1 MQVQILSSRGSY
13 LGWFSNKIFFIIRKL
28 YFFGEIVPTIKD
40 IKHLFIRIQ
49 QVEVSLIK
57 RTANAVVK
65 GRSGKWI
72 GAIFVGKNGEGKGRM
87 AGCHSWTMTSKT
99 VVICLQLERLC

>member
-1 MQVQILSSRGSY
+1 MQMQILSSKGSHP
-13 LGWFSNKIFFIIRKL
+13 GWFSNKTFFIIRKL
-28 YFFGEIVPTIKD
+28 FFWVIVPTIKD

-57 RTANAVVK
+57 RTANAVGK

-72 GAIFVGKNGEGKGRM
+72 GAIFVGKNGEGKRRM
-87 AGCHSWTMTSKT
+87 AGCYSWTMTSKT

>member
-13 LGWFSNKIFFIIRKL
+13 LGWFSNKTFFIIRKL
-28 YFFGEIVPTIKD
+28 FFWVIVPTIKD

-72 GAIFVGKNGEGKGRM
+72 GAIFVGKNGEGKRRV
-87 AGCHSWTMTSKT
+87 AGCYSWTMTSKT

>member
-28 YFFGEIVPTIKD
+28 FFWVIVPTIKD

-72 GAIFVGKNGEGKGRM
+72 GAIFLGKNGEGKRRM
-87 AGCHSWTMTSKT
+87 AGC
-99 VVICLQLERLC
+99 